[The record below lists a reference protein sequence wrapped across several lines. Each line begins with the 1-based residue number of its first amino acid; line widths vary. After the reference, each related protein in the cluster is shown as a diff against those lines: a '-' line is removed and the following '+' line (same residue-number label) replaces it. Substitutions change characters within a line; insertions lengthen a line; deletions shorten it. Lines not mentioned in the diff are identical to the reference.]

1 MLSSKALPESVL
13 RAAALARR
21 FRIFLV
27 VGALGLAVNQ
37 GLLYLL
43 VAETGLR
50 PAAASPFAILGSMVV
65 TFLLNEHWT
74 WRDRG
79 EGAVWRR
86 AAMYGVINSGGLIIN
101 WLVLVTLTHFGMN
114 YLLANVIG
122 AGIAAIWNFGLN
134 HALTW
139 RQ

>member
-13 RAAALARR
+13 RAAALTRR

-101 WLVLVTLTHFGMN
+101 WLALVTLTHFGMN